1 MDDSSDELLAG
12 VRVVSMAVNLPGPV
26 AAHRLRGLGAS
37 VTKVEPPSGDPLSL
51 VAPEYYA
58 HLAAGQDV
66 VALDLKSTAGSER
79 LHTLLQDADLLVT
92 SHRPRALAA
101 LGLDWED
108 LHARHPHLSQVA
120 ITGSPGEAADTP
132 GHDLTYQAAAGTIA
146 RHDGVPVMPTL
157 PAADL
162 GGAERAVAD
171 GIAAVLRAQRTGQ
184 GHHVEVAL
192 SGVVDDFAASTRCGL
207 SGPGTILGGGYPLYG
222 IYPASDGFVAVAAIE
237 PHFAAALAALMGEE
251 SAFEVTAEDLRE
263 FFAAGTLE
271 HWSRWAREHDLPV
284 APLR

>member
-146 RHDGVPVMPTL
+146 RHDGVPGMPTL

-162 GGAERAVAD
+162 GGAARAVAD

-192 SGVVDDFAASTRCGL
+192 SGVVDDFAAST
-207 SGPGTILGGGYPLYG
+207 
-222 IYPASDGFVAVAAIE
+222 
-237 PHFAAALAALMGEE
+237 
-251 SAFEVTAEDLRE
+251 
-263 FFAAGTLE
+263 
-271 HWSRWAREHDLPV
+271 
-284 APLR
+284 